1 MSFEINEI
9 EELFEQQAESTN
21 ERLAE
26 IAGRDAGR
34 CISAIDVAAGISPY
48 SDESTFAARTF
59 AESNGMHV
67 TIRAW
72 DHN

>member
-1 MSFEINEI
+1 MSFEMYEI
-9 EELFEQQAESTN
+9 EELFEKQAESVSD
-21 ERLAE
+21 RLAE
-26 IAGRDAGR
+26 IAGRDSGR
-34 CISAIDVAAGISPY
+34 CISQIDVAAGISPY

-67 TIRAW
+67 TIRSW